1 MPFFSIITP
10 VYNRADLVGK
20 TIETVLNQDFNDFEY
35 ILVDDKSTD
44 HSLEVLERY
53 AQIDHRIKVIKH
65 EINQGRCIARNT
77 GIENATGEWICF
89 LDSDDFYHLNHLSV
103 LKDLIEKFPDIKAF
117 ATEQTWNKKPKPY
130 NNKRHLQ
137 DNVMLTIEDFISSN
151 PISSNQL
158 CYHNSLKTRWVNERL
173 PISEDWLYHRQ
184 LVLETPI
191 LKTRTVTTDVRI
203 HEGRSLDQTDVET
216 FVKWNLYA
224 ANRFI
229 EVSKDEIPKR
239 IQINI
244 LAFIHLLCANILLS
258 QKKKKAAW
266 ECFREGFK
274 FPEYFSYLLFYKAII
289 KFIYN
294 SVLKAN

>member
-1 MPFFSIITP
+1 MNKPFFSIITP
-10 VYNRADLVGK
+10 VYNRADLVGE
-20 TIETVLNQDFNDFEY
+20 TIETVLNQDFKDFEY
-35 ILVDDKSTD
+35 ILVDDESPD
-44 HSLEVLERY
+44 HSLEILEKY
-53 AQIDHRIKVIKH
+53 AQTDHRIKIIKH

-77 GIENATGEWICF
+77 GIEHASGEWICF
-89 LDSDDFYHLNHLSV
+89 LDSDDFYHINHLSV
-103 LKDLIEKFPDIKAF
+103 LKDLIEKFPEIKAF

-137 DNVMLTIEDFISSN
+137 DNIVLTIEDFISSN

-158 CYHNSLKTRWVNERL
+158 CYHHSLKTRWINERL

-224 ANRFI
+224 ANKFVELEQKHLNKKISRNIIVFI
-229 EVSKDEIPKR
+229 
-239 IQINI
+239 N
-244 LAFIHLLCANILLS
+244 LLCANILLN
-258 QKKKKAAW
+258 QKKKHAAW
-266 ECFREGFK
+266 SCFK
-274 FPEYFSYLLFYKAII
+274 SAIKNPTVLKYSLFYKAIF
-289 KFIYN
+289 KF
-294 SVLKAN
+294 SFG